1 MKPRSC
7 EKMADRFP
15 DQSENA
21 LTPLVDQ
28 KNSENTKKGTKVAL
42 NVFREYLKEKKV
54 DDAKDKLA
62 NAFVLR
68 IFYAE
73 ARLK

>member
-1 MKPRSC
+1 
-7 EKMADRFP
+7 MADRFP

-62 NAFVLR
+62 NAYVLR

>member
-28 KNSENTKKGTKVAL
+28 KNSESTKKGTKVEL
-42 NVFREYLKEKKV
+42 KDFREYLKKKKV
-54 DDAKDKLA
+54 GDAKDKLA
-62 NAFVLR
+62 NAYVLR

>member
-21 LTPLVDQ
+21 LTPLVDP

-42 NVFREYLKEKKV
+42 NVFREYLREK
-54 DDAKDKLA
+54 KDKLA
-62 NAFVLR
+62 NAYVLR

>member
-1 MKPRSC
+1 
-7 EKMADRFP
+7 MADRFP

-62 NAFVLR
+62 NANVLR

-73 ARLK
+73 ATLK

>member
-1 MKPRSC
+1 
-7 EKMADRFP
+7 MADRFP
-15 DQSENA
+15 DQSENT

-54 DDAKDKLA
+54 DDTKDKLA
-62 NAFVLR
+62 SAYVL
-68 IFYAE
+68 
-73 ARLK
+73 

>member
-7 EKMADRFP
+7 EKMKIGSP
-15 DQSENA
+15 ISQSA

-62 NAFVLR
+62 NAYVLR